1 MASVGA
7 CMVAVRMELDLGP
20 LSNHDNFKLEVDLG
34 GLGPAR
40 HLRMNRPGR
49 VPLGAALNHHEDWA
63 GSGSMDQLG
72 RLPLRAFPI
81 GKYAFLM
88 TRKMHSKKGK

>member
-20 LSNHDNFKLEVDLG
+20 LSNHDNFTGKLEVDLG

-49 VPLGAALNHHEDWA
+49 VPLRAALNHDEDWA
-63 GSGSMDQLG
+63 GSG
-72 RLPLRAFPI
+72 
-81 GKYAFLM
+81 
-88 TRKMHSKKGK
+88 